1 MGGLYS
7 PVQFVVFAHDHP
19 DALDRRLAVRE
30 RHLDGVRR
38 MKAEGTFFLGGAL
51 LDDAGGM
58 IGSMMLVEFPDRAAL
73 DAWLADE
80 VYLNAKVWE
89 TVDVRPFRMAPV

>member
-1 MGGLYS
+1 MRFLLY
-7 PVQFVVFAHDHP
+7 AHDYP
-19 DALDRRLAVRE
+19 DAIDRRLAVRE

-38 MKAEGTFFLGGAL
+38 MKAEGTFFFGGAL

-80 VYLNAKVWE
+80 VYVTARVWE
-89 TVDVRPFRMAPV
+89 RVDVHPFREARV

>member
-1 MGGLYS
+1 MR
-7 PVQFVVFAHDHP
+7 FVVVAHDFP

-38 MKAEGTFFLGGAL
+38 MKAEGSFVLGGAL

-80 VYLNAKVWE
+80 VYVTTRVWE
-89 TVDVRPFRMAPV
+89 RIEVRPFRMALV